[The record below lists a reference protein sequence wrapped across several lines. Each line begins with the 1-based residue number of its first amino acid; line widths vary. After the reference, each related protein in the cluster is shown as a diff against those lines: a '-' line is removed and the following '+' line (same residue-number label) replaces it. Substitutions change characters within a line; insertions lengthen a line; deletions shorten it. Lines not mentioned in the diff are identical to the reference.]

1 MDRSV
6 TSSPHRI
13 VNPDSLPRPSGYA
26 HAVAAS
32 GGRTVWLG
40 GQAGHRADATLA
52 GGDVVA
58 QFDQAC
64 ANVVTALEAAG
75 GRPEHLVQLTIFAT
89 DLDEYR
95 ASLGPLGEAY
105 RRHFGKHYPAMAL
118 LGTTGLFDPAAKVEL
133 VGVAVVPEPG

>member
-1 MDRSV
+1 MDRAV
-6 TSSPHRI
+6 TPSPHRI
-13 VNPDSLPRPSGYA
+13 VNPDALIRPIGYA

-40 GQAGHRADATLA
+40 GQAGHRADGTLA
-52 GGDVVA
+52 GDDLVA

-89 DLDEYR
+89 DLTEYR
-95 ASLGPLGEAY
+95 ASLGPLGQAY
-105 RRHFGKHYPAMAL
+105 RRYFGKHYPAMAL
-118 LGTTGLFDPAAKVEL
+118 LGSSGLFDPGAKVEL
-133 VGVAVVPEPG
+133 VGVAIVPDAV